1 VGKALRG
8 GTQNGGRRGG
18 ALGREA
24 GRGWRQAIFILAIS
38 AACLL
43 PPAASR
49 AQDPPERLDRG
60 RFTVLYYSHDR
71 QLAASLATHALAT
84 DTFPGLPRPSERVVI
99 AIAPDKRRFRE
110 WAGGAP
116 EWGSAIAF
124 PESHRVV
131 LQGRSAGSDAGDPLL
146 VLRHE
151 LAHLALHEYLGDLPP
166 RWFDEGY
173 ASYVAAE
180 WDREDVLTT
189 NLALALGGMPTLEEL
204 EKSFAGGATAAQ
216 SAYAL
221 AFRAVAEMAQLDKQH
236 GLALFLNYWRADR
249 SLERAMRQAY
259 GMTVADFERHWR
271 KRTRQQYGGL
281 ALVSNLTL
289 AALLL
294 LFILTPLYVAR
305 RRRDRRRLETMR
317 AADVAVEQAERQ
329 SVIDALLADAGKHKG
344 ERTNGDQR

>member
-1 VGKALRG
+1 
-8 GTQNGGRRGG
+8 
-18 ALGREA
+18 
-24 GRGWRQAIFILAIS
+24 
-38 AACLL
+38 LL
-43 PPAASR
+43 LLTFASLFPLPASR
-49 AQDPPERLDRG
+49 ACAQDAAERLDRG
-60 RFTVLYYSHDR
+60 RFTVLFYPHDR
-71 QLAASLATHALAT
+71 QLAASLAAHALAT
-84 DTFPGLPRPSERVVI
+84 DTFPGLPRSRERVVI

-131 LQGRSAGSDAGDPLL
+131 LQGRSAGSDAGDPLV

-180 WDREDVLTT
+180 WDREDLLTT
-189 NLALALGGMPTLEEL
+189 NLALALGGMPTLDEL
-204 EKSFAGGATAAQ
+204 EKSFAEGATAAQ

-221 AFRAVAEMAQLDKQH
+221 AFRAVAEMAQLDQRH

-259 GMTVADFERHWR
+259 GMTVADFERLWR
-271 KRTRQQYGGL
+271 RRTRQQYGAL
-281 ALVSNLTL
+281 ALVSNLTI

-305 RRRDRRRLETMR
+305 RRRDRKRLETMR
-317 AADVAVEQAERQ
+317 AADAAAELAEHQ
-329 SVIDALLADAGKHKG
+329 SVIDALLADAGDHKG